1 MRLFR
6 RREAAA
12 DDAAW
17 AGHEQR
23 AGALVAEALG
33 NLPTNMLGG
42 DITRAGQAWVDR
54 VFSSPPDVA
63 GSVLMLLVRASA
75 STRLPWAVTM
85 TVNDLQR
92 RKWAVSRADAFLAI
106 RAAMQAPDDWYAGWT
121 FKVSETMLR
130 RTVAGSPLAD
140 DETETVRAAIASL
153 ERRRNLQA
161 PERRE
166 VRTRLVRLLPDAKSG
181 TVDTSMIV
189 AVDGWSTTVLPELA
203 TSSAPDDVSALLR
216 HLAAATG
223 SKPSQKWLATVGD
236 LLENDEVVRVVRVM
250 LERLVTAEPVTRD
263 SRYGGRVPMILDEQ
277 NTDIARAAVWAA
289 LPIER
294 PWVIPTLHQLAV
306 RGIHQT
312 GLIGWMSGDKI
323 PNAAI
328 FVLGRLATPD
338 AVAALQQLADSTK
351 HN

>member
-17 AGHEQR
+17 AAHEQR

-33 NLPTNMLGG
+33 NLPTNMLSG

-63 GSVLMLLVRASA
+63 GSVLMLLVRASM
-75 STRLPWAVTM
+75 STRLPCAVTM
-85 TVNDLQR
+85 SVNDLQR
-92 RKWAVSRADAFLAI
+92 RKWIVSRADAFLAL
-106 RAAMQAPDDWYAGWT
+106 RTATKAADDWSAGWT

-181 TVDTSMIV
+181 TVDISVIV

-203 TSSAPDDVSALLR
+203 TS
-216 HLAAATG
+216 
-223 SKPSQKWLATVGD
+223 
-236 LLENDEVVRVVRVM
+236 
-250 LERLVTAEPVTRD
+250 
-263 SRYGGRVPMILDEQ
+263 
-277 NTDIARAAVWAA
+277 
-289 LPIER
+289 
-294 PWVIPTLHQLAV
+294 
-306 RGIHQT
+306 
-312 GLIGWMSGDKI
+312 
-323 PNAAI
+323 
-328 FVLGRLATPD
+328 
-338 AVAALQQLADSTK
+338 
-351 HN
+351 